1 MLFRFDDFDR
11 TFALLD
17 GLHRR
22 REAAPRQPR
31 ARNEG
36 WADLHEDE
44 HELTLRA
51 DLPGVRDEDLE
62 LTLRADELTLTAKRA
77 LTPPEAHRAHLRERR
92 GFEVTRSFALPVTID
107 PEKVRATLQ
116 DGVLTVR
123 LAKAEVA
130 RPRNIT
136 ITAG

>member
-22 REAAPRQPR
+22 RESAPRQPR
-31 ARNEG
+31 ARDGG
-36 WADLHEDE
+36 WADLQEDE
-44 HELTLRA
+44 HALTLRA

-62 LTLRADELTLTAKRA
+62 LTLRADELTLTARRTLA
-77 LTPPEAHRAHLRERR
+77 APEGHRAHLSERR
-92 GFEVTRSFALPVTID
+92 GFEVTRSFALPVSVD

-123 LAKAEVA
+123 LAKAEAV
-130 RPRNIT
+130 RPRTIA